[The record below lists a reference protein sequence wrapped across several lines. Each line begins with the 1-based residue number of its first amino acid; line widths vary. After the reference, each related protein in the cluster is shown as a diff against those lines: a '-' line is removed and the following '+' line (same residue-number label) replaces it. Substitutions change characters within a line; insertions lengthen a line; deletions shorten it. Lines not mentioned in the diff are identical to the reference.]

1 MRRNDREVTDDKKI
15 DEIILN
21 CNCCRLGFM
30 DGVGTYILPLNFG
43 FKHERGIRT
52 FYFHG
57 AKEGK
62 KIRLITAQ
70 PHVGFEL
77 DGHHGLIAA
86 DQASAFSF
94 RYQSVIGQGDIRI
107 VQDPQEKKD
116 ALELLLQHYT
126 GENTWELPVAV
137 LEKTA
142 IFRLEVTEL
151 TCKEHV

>member
-70 PHVGFEL
+70 PHVGPSS
-77 DGHHGLIAA
+77 GW
-86 DQASAFSF
+86 
-94 RYQSVIGQGDIRI
+94 R
-107 VQDPQEKKD
+107 
-116 ALELLLQHYT
+116 
-126 GENTWELPVAV
+126 LPNSPARNMYNSY
-137 LEKTA
+137 L
-142 IFRLEVTEL
+142 
-151 TCKEHV
+151 